1 MTTIESTSWTERTIV
16 VRFLTTTAPIL
27 LSGKGMGYP
36 CDSVIDTN
44 RVMHIVGGGEPGVRL
59 MNLDGK
65 EVGRWT
71 NAEFPGLFAA
81 GPHGMWIDADES
93 VYIAEVGAENE
104 FHKFARV

>member
-1 MTTIESTSWTERTIV
+1 M
-16 VRFLTTTAPIL
+16 
-27 LSGKGMGYP
+27 
-36 CDSVIDTN
+36 
-44 RVMHIVGGGEPGVRL
+44 RL